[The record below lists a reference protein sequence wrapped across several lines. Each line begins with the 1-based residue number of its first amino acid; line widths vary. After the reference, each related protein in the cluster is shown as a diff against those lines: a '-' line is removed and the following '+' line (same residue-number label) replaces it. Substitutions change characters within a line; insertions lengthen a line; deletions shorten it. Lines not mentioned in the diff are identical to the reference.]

1 MTVSTTTITHQLR
14 ALLALTNTEIQV
26 ATTRI
31 AQARTEAVRTELG
44 ENAENARRRALEI
57 EAAIREIG
65 AAPDVV
71 RPLLGRLTA
80 LGKALAEQVAPLDE
94 ALLGDLALEHQLLDR
109 SRYLLALATAAGD
122 DSVKDLAGR
131 LVEAHQATVE
141 WLTTVL
147 AEEAIGGPVALRR
160 GPGQWGA
167 GVALRA
173 AAVPA
178 NAAMRT
184 IDKVVESVRRAPDTA
199 AAVVEEG
206 QKEARR
212 VREEVAG
219 DDVDVDALPIADY
232 DAKTVTDIVARI
244 KQIDD
249 PADIRT
255 VVAYEE
261 THRNR
266 SGIVSAAQ
274 TRLAGIAQEI
284 VGIEN

>member
-31 AQARTEAVRTELG
+31 AQARTDAVRRELG

-57 EAAIREIG
+57 ERAIRGIG

-131 LVEAHQATVE
+131 LVEAHEATVE

-178 NAAMRT
+178 NVAMHT

-199 AAVVEEG
+199 AAIVEEG
-206 QKEARR
+206 QREAQT
-212 VREEVAG
+212 VRDEVAG
-219 DDVDVDALPIADY
+219 EDVDVATLPIADY
-232 DAKTVTDIVARI
+232 DAKTVTDIVARLRE
-244 KQIDD
+244 IDD

-284 VGIEN
+284 VGIDS

>member
-1 MTVSTTTITHQLR
+1 M
-14 ALLALTNTEIQV
+14 
-26 ATTRI
+26 
-31 AQARTEAVRTELG
+31 RTELG

-57 EAAIREIG
+57 EGAIHEIG

-71 RPLLGRLTA
+71 RPLFGRLTA

-131 LVEAHQATVE
+131 LVEAHEATVE

-178 NAAMRT
+178 NAAMRG
-184 IDKVVESVRRAPDTA
+184 IDKVVHAVRRVPDAA

-206 QKEARR
+206 QKEAQR
-212 VREEVAG
+212 VREGVAVTMSTRRRPAHRGLRRQDRRRRRGPHQG
-219 DDVDVDALPIADY
+219 D
-232 DAKTVTDIVARI
+232 RR
-244 KQIDD
+244 

-284 VGIEN
+284 VGIEH